1 MNHLYSIP
9 MYVYANKETLNVLEH
24 DPSVFFFFFFLIIWV
39 VGGLVFNS
47 TI

>member
-1 MNHLYSIP
+1 MNPLYSIP
-9 MYVYANKETLNVLEH
+9 MYVNANKQTLNVLEH
-24 DPSVFFFFFFLIIWV
+24 DPSVFFFFFFLIICM